1 MSMSSHGD
9 DAITAS
15 SSLAS
20 VQVGRGSEQR
30 TIGSTRRISGRAGAG
45 RLIGSFIYTPYLFV
59 MHVVFKKHATPR
71 VLRPSLRASSKL
83 SAMHIDTDGVLTVY
97 PIGVRS
103 PGDRGTSRRP
113 PTVSR
118 GSAGSNPSTARSNR
132 MSSSHRSAST
142 PTLNVHEHD

>member
-1 MSMSSHGD
+1 MSSHGD

-83 SAMHIDTDGVLTVY
+83 SAMHIDTDRVLTVY
-97 PIGVRS
+97 PIGVRRVTRRLRHVEETTHGE
-103 PGDRGTSRRP
+103 PRQRWIEPVDRPIEPHVVEP
-113 PTVSR
+113 PLR
-118 GSAGSNPSTARSNR
+118 FDPDA
-132 MSSSHRSAST
+132 
-142 PTLNVHEHD
+142 